1 MVSLNIGLIVIVGSL
16 ALALIVF
23 LAVRNQKDKKKIM
36 PPEAIDDAVEQTR
49 ADQQREQDKS

>member
-1 MVSLNIGLIVIVGSL
+1 MASLNIGLIVIVGSL

-49 ADQQREQDKS
+49 TDQQREQDKS